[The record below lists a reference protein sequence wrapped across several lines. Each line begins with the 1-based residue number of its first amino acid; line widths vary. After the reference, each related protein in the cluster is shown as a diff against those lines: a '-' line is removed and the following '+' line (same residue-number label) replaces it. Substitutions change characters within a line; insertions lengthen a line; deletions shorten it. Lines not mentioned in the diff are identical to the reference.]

1 MRNMARI
8 EIVRAVRPIPK
19 ADAIEVATIGGW
31 NVVVKKDDAIQGG
44 YPVVYPLLGQKTWRI
59 LRPSRD
65 ARGHG
70 PTVHSYECGE

>member
-59 LRPSRD
+59 LR
-65 ARGHG
+65 
-70 PTVHSYECGE
+70 YEQSEFGE